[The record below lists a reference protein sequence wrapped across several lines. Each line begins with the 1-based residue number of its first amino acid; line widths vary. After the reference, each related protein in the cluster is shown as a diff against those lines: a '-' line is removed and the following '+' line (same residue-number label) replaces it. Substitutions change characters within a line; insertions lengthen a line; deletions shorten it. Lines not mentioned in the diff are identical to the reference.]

1 MIPPGLLAN
10 LQALEFQMRSTV
22 ELTSIGRIKQ
32 AGQPALSMPVLLAQ
46 SIANQVVIMGALRD
60 LIIIMVAPEEVDQ
73 NPPDLPSSQRDS

>member
-1 MIPPGLLAN
+1 MIPPSLLAN
-10 LQALEFQMRSTV
+10 LQALEFQMKSTV

-32 AGQPALSMPVLLAQ
+32 AGQPSLSMPVLLAQ

-73 NPPDLPSSQRDS
+73 NPPDLPPSPRDS